1 MRAAMLLVP
10 LVLAA
15 CVHTVVRPFREAKD
29 ADAHG
34 VRFYRPEPYLW
45 LASDDKGRC
54 IPTIVYLPDPRQ
66 QVIIQ
71 VSPLDGWFGIGS
83 ASMKPTLQDGWNLT
97 ALESTVDTKVPE
109 TLTAIAGLVSAAKPA
124 PAAPGKL
131 GIPLPPPGGVKTETG
146 QAVSTGLYRIDL
158 KTDPNAPL
166 PLEFVP
172 VLQARDEKDQ
182 PIPCATLGTP
192 SQPPSRGQEGAAG
205 GHSGSG
211 DDHSGGGKKKP
222 K

>member
-15 CVHTVVRPFREAKD
+15 CVHTVVRPFSEAKD
-29 ADAHG
+29 ADAYG
-34 VRFYRPEPYLW
+34 VRFYRPAPYLW

-66 QVIIQ
+66 QVIMQ

-109 TLTAIAGLVSAAKPA
+109 TLTAIGGLLSAAKPF
-124 PAAPGKL
+124 AAGPGI
-131 GIPLPPPGGVKTETG
+131 GIPPPPPGGVKTTTG
-146 QAVSTGLYRIDL
+146 QPVSAGLYRIEL
-158 KTDPNAPL
+158 KADPKAP

-172 VLQARDEKDQ
+172 VLQALDQNDQ

-192 SQPPSRGQEGAAG
+192 SQRRPSER
-205 GHSGSG
+205 
-211 DDHSGGGKKKP
+211 
-222 K
+222 